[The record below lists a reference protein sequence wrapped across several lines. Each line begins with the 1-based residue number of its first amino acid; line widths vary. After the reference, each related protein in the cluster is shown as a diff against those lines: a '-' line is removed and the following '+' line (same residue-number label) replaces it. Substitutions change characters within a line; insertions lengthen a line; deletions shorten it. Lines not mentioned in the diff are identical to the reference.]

1 MKIVIVGGGT
11 SGWLAALKYAD
22 ILKNTKDLD
31 VTVIDSS
38 KIPISGTGEGST
50 GIFVDFVL
58 KKLINIKIDEL
69 DFLYKTQSTLKLG
82 IRMKDWDGI
91 GTEYYSPIS
100 PSQTHNQ
107 LIDIDFLIN
116 HYKSDYFN
124 ASEAGYM
131 MHNDLTTFHTNKKTI
146 IDSHSWHF
154 DAHKVGQYFKEISL
168 KNGIKTIDDEIVG
181 LNTNPSNGMLNSVT
195 LTSGI
200 KLEADFW
207 IDCSGFAKVLINPM
221 GGGWVSYEKDL
232 PTNTALPFLQKYETN
247 DNIRMETLAW
257 AQPNGWMWKIPTQER
272 YGCGYVYCDSFTSE
286 DGAIAELEKTIG
298 KSVEPI
304 RKIKFDV
311 GRLDKFWVKNVV
323 AIGLSSGFLE
333 PLQATSIHCTTMQI
347 HILMNLTLSFTTD
360 MNDIIY
366 DTNIRRY
373 NNIIG
378 KLFDEFK
385 DLLQLHYM
393 TKRND
398 SEFWKYC
405 KDSLE
410 RTDKVKEILEICK
423 HKSPSMIDFKMSH
436 GAAGWAVWGW
446 TLVGLGHISKET
458 AKKTLEANSM
468 MEYALKR
475 FDEINHY
482 NRLNSV
488 RMMKNDAFMKSL
500 LKKEF
505 IKK

>member
-1 MKIVIVGGGT
+1 MKVVIVGGGT

-22 ILKNTKDLD
+22 ILKNANDLD

-50 GIFVDFVL
+50 GAFVDFIL
-58 KKLINIKIDEL
+58 KRLVNIKIDEL

-82 IRMKDWDGI
+82 VRMKDWNGI
-91 GTEYYSPIS
+91 GTEYYSPIT
-100 PSQTHNQ
+100 PSQTANHH
-107 LIDIDFLIN
+107 IDIDFLIQ
-116 HYKSDYFN
+116 HYKSQYFN
-124 ASEAGYM
+124 SSEAGYM
-131 MHNDLTTFHTNKKTI
+131 MDNDLTSFHTNKKTI
-146 IDSHSWHF
+146 IDAHSWHF

-181 LNTNPSNGMLNSVT
+181 LNQNPANGMLNSVT
-195 LTSGI
+195 LSSGT

-207 IDCSGFAKVLINPM
+207 IDCSGFARVLINPM
-221 GGGWVSYEKDL
+221 GGGWVSYANDL
-232 PTNTALPFLQKYETN
+232 PTNTALPFFQKYEKGN
-247 DNIRMETLAW
+247 NIRMETLAW
-257 AQPNGWMWKIPTQER
+257 AQPNGWMWQIPTQER
-272 YGCGYVYCDSFTSE
+272 YGCGYVYCDNFTSE
-286 DGAIAELEKTIG
+286 DGAIAELEKSIG

-304 RKIKFDV
+304 RKIKFNA

-323 AIGLSSGFLE
+323 AMGLSSGFLE

-347 HILMNLTLSFTTD
+347 ETLMNLTLSFTTD
-360 MNDIIY
+360 INDVIY
-366 DTNIRRY
+366 DTNIRKY
-373 NNIIG
+373 NQVIG
-378 KLFDEFK
+378 KVFDEFK

-393 TKRND
+393 TKRSD
-398 SEFWKYC
+398 SEFWRYC

-410 RTDKVKEILEICK
+410 RTDKVKEILDICK
-423 HKSPSMIDFKMSH
+423 HKSPANGDFDSI
-436 GAAGWAVWGW
+436 GGGSNWGVWAWS
-446 TLVGLGHISKET
+446 LAGLGHISKET
-458 AKKTLEANSM
+458 ARKTLEASSM
-468 MEYALKR
+468 MGIALKR

-488 RMMKNDAFMKSL
+488 RMMKNDVFMKSL